1 MMVNQ
6 EFLKSLP
13 PNLCAEIELLIY
25 KLSQEIITADEF
37 YKEMTTLVDH
47 RTLDKLLNIEGKD
60 IKTEK
65 LVDVIEYSGV
75 DLKKETDIFNRD
87 SVKQLRDY
95 DDAYI
100 LDDYE
105 HNDEL
110 EELLDISDFSDFL
123 QKLCNS
129 WQIGIRAECI
139 QYFFKGLKSKLLEV
153 IEKADFA
160 SKIRTDFVIQQF
172 NVKVQEL
179 NDIKKQLYVLEE
191 EERAGLENLRKN
203 NPNELEDV
211 TVEKPEMKEREDVLI
226 KKKQAN
232 TLALQALGS
241 KKTEFLDFD
250 DDLNQHN
257 GSDYPHVNLF
267 GEQAIKEVERNIKTR
282 RITVEN
288 VLFVLESDPK
298 YEKSLFV
305 IQHYFK

>member
-1 MMVNQ
+1 M
-6 EFLKSLP
+6 
-13 PNLCAEIELLIY
+13 
-25 KLSQEIITADEF
+25 
-37 YKEMTTLVDH
+37 KEKT
-47 RTLDKLLNIEGKD
+47 
-60 IKTEK
+60 KTEK

-129 WQIGIRAECI
+129 RQIGIRAECI
-139 QYFFKGLKSKLLEV
+139 QYFSKGLKSKLLEV

-282 RITVEN
+282 RITVED